1 MNKNKIYILQ
11 LGMTKNIGGMETYLM
26 SQYRKLDKKY
36 IQYDFV
42 NLSKDDKM
50 AFSEEIKNNGSKIY
64 SVPKRKYHPFL
75 HYYEMMKILFH
86 NRKKYKYIVLN
97 TCHLYYIFPLFFA
110 KIIQIPNRIIHSHNS
125 DDEIKI
131 SFFRKILI
139 NINKILMH
147 FSVTD
152 YWACSEIA
160 GKWMFKNRNFRVIH
174 NAINVSDFVYNESIR
189 QKVRTKLGLLKDEF
203 VIGHVGRFSYQK
215 NHDFLIDVF
224 NEVHRR
230 LPESVLILIGDA
242 VEDELYINKAKKK
255 VKELNLV
262 ENVRFLGIRN
272 DVPEIMQAMDCFLFP
287 SRFEGLGIVI
297 IEAQTAGLPCYV
309 SSVIPNEVKITNL
322 VDFIS
327 LNESPENWAEKIIK
341 NKNYKRKDVSKEI
354 IKAGYDINTEIKKIQ
369 KFYERE
375 GI

>member
-189 QKVRTKLGLLKDEF
+189 QKVRTQLGLLKDEF

-230 LPESVLILIGDA
+230 LPEAVLILIGDA
-242 VEDELYINKAKKK
+242 VEDELYLNKAKQK

-272 DVPEIMQAMDCFLFP
+272 DVPDLMQAMDCFLFP

-341 NKNYKRKDVSKEI
+341 NKNYKRKDASKEI
-354 IKAGYDINTEIKKIQ
+354 IKAGYDINTEIKKMQ

-375 GI
+375 DI

>member
-26 SQYRKLDKKY
+26 SQYRKLNKKY

-189 QKVRTKLGLLKDEF
+189 QKVRTQLGLLKDEF

-230 LPESVLILIGDA
+230 LPEAVLILIGDA
-242 VEDELYINKAKKK
+242 VEDELYLNKAKQK

-272 DVPEIMQAMDCFLFP
+272 DVPDLMQAMDCFLFP

-341 NKNYKRKDVSKEI
+341 NKNYKRKDASKEI
-354 IKAGYDINTEIKKIQ
+354 IKAGYDINTEIKKMQ

-375 GI
+375 DI

>member
-242 VEDELYINKAKKK
+242 VEDELYINKAKQK

>member
-75 HYYEMMKILFH
+75 HYYEMMKILFY

-125 DDEIKI
+125 DDEIKR

-139 NINKILMH
+139 NINKMLMH

-189 QKVRTKLGLLKDEF
+189 QKVRTQLGLLKDEF

-230 LPESVLILIGDA
+230 LPEAVLILIGDA
-242 VEDELYINKAKKK
+242 VEDELYLNKAKQK

-272 DVPEIMQAMDCFLFP
+272 DVPDLMQAMDCFLFP

-341 NKNYKRKDVSKEI
+341 NKNYKRKDISKEI
-354 IKAGYDINTEIKKIQ
+354 IKAGYDINTEIKKMQ

-375 GI
+375 DI